1 MKEEWRI
8 IKDKDY
14 RSGKDSYIVACDDR
28 FKRKFEYYDQA
39 RLYIEY
45 IHDKYILSMDP
56 AESREERLAREKAI
70 KRNNKI
76 DQILDR

>member
-8 IKDKDY
+8 IRDKDY
-14 RSGKDSYIVACDDR
+14 RSGRDEYIVACDDR
-28 FKRKFEYYDQA
+28 FERRFKYYDQA

-56 AESREERLAREKAI
+56 VESREERLAREKAI

-76 DQILDR
+76 DQILG